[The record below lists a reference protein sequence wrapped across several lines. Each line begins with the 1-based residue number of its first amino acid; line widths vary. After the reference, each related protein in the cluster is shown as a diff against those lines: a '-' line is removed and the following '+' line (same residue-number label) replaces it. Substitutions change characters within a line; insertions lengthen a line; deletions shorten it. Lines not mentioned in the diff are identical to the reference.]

1 MKSKEKRAAEI
12 QEDIRQVLLKDWD
25 PIGVRNEPDL
35 KDEYNSYI
43 GKIYRRLASK
53 ASEADIVELLYKIEK
68 EEMGSSPD
76 EERLRPVAGKLFKLN
91 VSL

>member
-1 MKSKEKRAAEI
+1 VEDQSCRRIYADVTDNITLWTFRHSKA
-12 QEDIRQVLLKDWD
+12 
-25 PIGVRNEPDL
+25 DL

-43 GKIYRRLASK
+43 GKIYRLLASK

-76 EERLRPVAGKLFKLN
+76 EERLRPVAAILFKLN